1 MSSSPVVLQDL
12 EARFRPLL
20 GDERTVA
27 QSLIDDAWAI
37 AQAQLP
43 MLATRVD
50 SGQFP
55 LEVVRAVLSAMVIR
69 VLRNPEG
76 VRTWAVDDYSQTR
89 DASVAAGAL
98 YLSTDELTLMSASLG
113 SRRPGAFSIA
123 PGGQSDQRAEG
134 GERIYGS
141 GYGYGYGPG
150 SGYGPDPDWWVDG
163 GYRW

>member
-1 MSSSPVVLQDL
+1 MSNPVLIDDL
-12 EARFRPLL
+12 EARFRPLV

-27 QSLIDDAWAI
+27 QALIDDAWAI

-43 MLATRVD
+43 LLATEVA

-55 LEVVRAVLSAMVIR
+55 LGVVRAVLSAMVIR

-89 DASVAAGAL
+89 DASVAAGTL

-113 SRRPGAFSIA
+113 NRRPGAFSIT
-123 PGGQSDQRAEG
+123 PGGAPDERARG
-134 GERIYGS
+134 GERIYGA
-141 GYGYGYGPG
+141 GYGFGYGSG